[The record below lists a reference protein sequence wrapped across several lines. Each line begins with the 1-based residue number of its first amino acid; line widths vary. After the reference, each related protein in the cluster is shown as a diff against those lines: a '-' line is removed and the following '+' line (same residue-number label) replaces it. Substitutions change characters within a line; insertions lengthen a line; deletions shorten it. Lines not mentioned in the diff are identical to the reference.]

1 MRVYRLSGS
10 AAPLK
15 LAEEPEPQP
24 GPGQV
29 LIDLKAA
36 TLNYRDTIVREGRYG
51 GDQRPDLVP
60 LSDGAGVIAAVGD
73 GVSRERIGERV
84 AIGFMPNWLEGPF
97 SASKQAGAL
106 GGGFVD
112 GVLAER
118 IVVSATGV
126 ARLPDTWSF
135 LEGAAYP
142 CAGVTAWNC
151 LFGGR
156 GVRPGETVLVEGT
169 GGVSTFAL
177 QFARAAGARVIAT
190 SSSNEKLAQAR
201 KRASAQARELGADA
215 CINYRETPEWG
226 VRATEIAGGGG
237 VDHVVEVGGSGTLN
251 QALQAVRPGGEVA
264 LVGVLTGFG
273 GDVNTGAILMKAI
286 DVRGVYVGSM
296 SDLAKSL
303 RSGVRPII
311 DAVFPFEQADAA
323 FDRLLS
329 GAHRGKVAIQIAG

>member
-1 MRVYRLSGS
+1 MRAYRLNG
-10 AAPLK
+10 ATAPLQRVDD
-15 LAEEPEPQP
+15 AEPTP
-24 GPGQV
+24 GPGEV

-51 GDQRPDLVP
+51 GEQRADLIP

-73 GVSRERIGERV
+73 GVSADRLGERV
-84 AIGFMPNWLEGPF
+84 AIGFMPGWSEGPF
-97 SASKQAGAL
+97 SAAKQAGAL

-118 IVVSATGV
+118 IVVPASGT
-126 ARLPDTWSF
+126 ARLPDDWSF
-135 LEGAAYP
+135 VEGAAYP
-142 CAGVTAWNC
+142 CAGVTAWNS

-156 GVRPGETVLVEGT
+156 GLRSGETVLIQGT

-177 QFARAAGARVIAT
+177 QFATAVGARAIVT
-190 SSSNEKLAQAR
+190 SSSDAKLAEAR
-201 KRASAQARELGADA
+201 ALGAVA
-215 CINYRETPEWG
+215 GINYRETLDWG
-226 VRATEIAGGGG
+226 AKAAEIAGGEG

-273 GDVNTGAILMKAI
+273 GEVNTGAILMKAI
-286 DVRGVYVGSM
+286 NLRGVYVGSVA
-296 SDLAKSL
+296 DLAASL

-311 DAVFPFEQADAA
+311 DRVFDFDQADAA
-323 FDRLLS
+323 FEHLRS
-329 GAHRGKVAIQIAG
+329 GAHRGKVAIQIAA